1 MGEVTRK
8 VQSGVGHGL
17 HMRRKWGGVLE
28 RGNRG
33 ISWRRQHLKGSL
45 APGSHRMRDSSS
57 PRSGLTLAFKN
68 QREEPEDD
76 ARQGMRRCSGLYCFD

>member
-8 VQSGVGHGL
+8 VHRAVGHGL
-17 HMRRKWGGVLE
+17 HMRRKCVGVLE

-33 ISWRRQHLKGSL
+33 ISWRRQSLKGSL
-45 APGSHRMRDSSS
+45 APGSHRKRGSSS

-68 QREEPEDD
+68 QGEVPEDD
-76 ARQGMRRCSGLYCFD
+76 AR